1 MLDRLPYA
9 AVGDGPVVVVL
20 PGLSTR
26 TGVESQAL
34 VRSAF
39 HPVMTL
45 ARSHRLVL
53 LNRRP
58 GLARGMTMGDIAS
71 EHAKSLRSGFDG
83 PVAVMATS
91 TGGSIAQQLA
101 AEHPDVV
108 DRLVLVSSACRLGP
122 TGRRLQA
129 EAAAHIRAGQLRRA
143 AAVIAGGVVPPY
155 RGSHA
160 AAAAGWLLAKRL
172 VRRRA
177 DWDDL
182 ATTLEA
188 EDEFDLAA
196 GREPIQARTLIL
208 AGREDR
214 FYTPELFEET
224 ARLIPNSDL
233 RLFPKCGHIT
243 VTRDRGFRASLARF
257 LA

>member
-1 MLDRLPYA
+1 
-9 AVGDGPVVVVL
+9 
-20 PGLSTR
+20 
-26 TGVESQAL
+26 
-34 VRSAF
+34 
-39 HPVMTL
+39 
-45 ARSHRLVL
+45 
-53 LNRRP
+53 
-58 GLARGMTMGDIAS
+58 MGDIAS
-71 EHAKSLRSGFDG
+71 EHAHALRSGFG
-83 PVAVMATS
+83 RPVAVLGAS

-101 AEHPDVV
+101 ADHPDVV
-108 DRLVLVSSACRLGP
+108 DRLALVSTACRLGP

-155 RGSHA
+155 RGRHA
-160 AAAAGWLLAKRL
+160 AAAVAWLLANRL
-172 VRRRA
+172 VRAGA

-188 EDEFDLAA
+188 EDKFDLATCRA
-196 GREPIQARTLIL
+196 PIRARTLIL

-214 FYTPELFEET
+214 FYTTELFEET

-233 RLFPKCGHIT
+233 RLFPERGHIT
-243 VTRDRGFRASLARF
+243 VMRDRGFRASLAAF